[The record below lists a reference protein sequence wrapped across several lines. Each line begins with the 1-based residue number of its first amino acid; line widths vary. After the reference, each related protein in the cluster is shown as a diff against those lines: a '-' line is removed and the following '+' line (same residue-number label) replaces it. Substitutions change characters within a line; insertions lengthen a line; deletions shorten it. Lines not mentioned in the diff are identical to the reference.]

1 MIGWKR
7 ADDVISR
14 LLREIGGP
22 VAEMPPVKAVEAATP
37 EEVTKVTE
45 KTGNLVIDVLFDA
58 IAERRFAEM
67 RYETPMKDGAS
78 VVRGRTIL
86 PSHLYTTKDGNIC
99 VVGYDSYRK
108 EIRTFRVDRIQE
120 IALGGFAPKP
130 DLNGKT
136 AVFPGTYRLR
146 FAKPQIVKNAEGYL
160 AKGWVEKPIP
170 QILVPDQA

>member
-1 MIGWKR
+1 MIGWKK
-7 ADDVISR
+7 ADDVISK
-14 LLREIGGP
+14 LLREVGGP
-22 VAEMPPVKAVEAATP
+22 VAEMPPMKAAEAATP

-58 IAERRFAEM
+58 IAERRFASI
-67 RYETPMKDGAS
+67 RYETPQKDGS
-78 VVRGRTIL
+78 GRLRTRDLL
-86 PSHLYTTKDGNIC
+86 PSHLYTTKDGNVC
-99 VVGYDSYRK
+99 VVGYDSYH
-108 EIRTFRVDRIQE
+108 EEVRTFRVDRIQE
-120 IALGGFAPKP
+120 IALAGFAPKP

-146 FAKPQIVKNAEGYL
+146 FAKPQVVKNAESYL